1 MMHANSAGDRHHQ
14 RAAAVPQAA
23 PRAAGQTQPAVR
35 GEAQGEGRKTA
46 GPPTPAPRPG
56 PHLQGGDMLIVELVL
71 AVAQHQRGFA
81 HAALPEQHHLEGEAA
96 APGRRAG
103 PRRHPRPAA
112 EPRLTS
118 TGRTAAP
125 PPPTGTRARR
135 GEGPAGMGRHRRGR
149 GDRGWRETRQQ
160 NVPGGRKPP
169 LPLMAAS
176 SSYVTH
182 RPVTRSP
189 RRQWEGGKRRR
200 WEAPPSPRLLG
211 GSRGGACAGRG
222 RGPGQGSRARED
234 LSVNL
239 LPRVP
244 PAAHEPRDTESPLI
258 NTDSINAVL
267 YEKEKRKEQNA
278 SRRTRTGFP
287 GVRSLVTE
295 QYYIHTE

>member
-1 MMHANSAGDRHHQ
+1 M
-14 RAAAVPQAA
+14 PQAA

-160 NVPGGRKPP
+160 NVPGGRSP
-169 LPLMAAS
+169 AA
-176 SSYVTH
+176 
-182 RPVTRSP
+182 PN
-189 RRQWEGGKRRR
+189 GGFFLLRH
-200 WEAPPSPRLLG
+200 APPGHAQPPPPMG
-211 GSRGGACAGRG
+211 GGEAAAVGGPALSATAGR
-222 RGPGQGSRARED
+222 
-234 LSVNL
+234 V
-239 LPRVP
+239 
-244 PAAHEPRDTESPLI
+244 
-258 NTDSINAVL
+258 
-267 YEKEKRKEQNA
+267 
-278 SRRTRTGFP
+278 
-287 GVRSLVTE
+287 
-295 QYYIHTE
+295 